1 MLLEFFVYLNNCN
14 CEKCLKKSQNC
25 DNYTIVK
32 RRKRGKKRGE
42 RVRKGMEK
50 YVDKYVEN
58 VEKLASG
65 VKIKKTFTSFTCEKG
80 DKNVINAWRI
90 SKMKEILNF

>member
-32 RRKRGKKRGE
+32 RRKCGKKRGE

-58 VEKLASG
+58 VEKWTCCAER
-65 VKIKKTFTSFTCEKG
+65 KKTFASYRGKNG
-80 DKNVINAWRI
+80 DKCVE
-90 SKMKEILNF
+90 K

>member
-1 MLLEFFVYLNNCN
+1 M
-14 CEKCLKKSQNC
+14 KKRGR
-25 DNYTIVK
+25 K
-32 RRKRGKKRGE
+32 RRKMCQKLRADN
-42 RVRKGMEK
+42 
-50 YVDKYVEN
+50 VDKYVEN

-65 VKIKKTFTSFTCEKG
+65 VKIKKTFTSFTCEKD

>member
-1 MLLEFFVYLNNCN
+1 MSRM
-14 CEKCLKKSQNC
+14 KKRGR
-25 DNYTIVK
+25 K
-32 RRKRGKKRGE
+32 RRKMCQKLRADN
-42 RVRKGMEK
+42 
-50 YVDKYVEN
+50 VDKYVEN

>member
-1 MLLEFFVYLNNCN
+1 MCQKLRT
-14 CEKCLKKSQNC
+14 
-25 DNYTIVK
+25 DN
-32 RRKRGKKRGE
+32 
-42 RVRKGMEK
+42 
-50 YVDKYVEN
+50 VDKYVEN

-65 VKIKKTFTSFTCEKG
+65 VKIKKTFVSFMGEKG